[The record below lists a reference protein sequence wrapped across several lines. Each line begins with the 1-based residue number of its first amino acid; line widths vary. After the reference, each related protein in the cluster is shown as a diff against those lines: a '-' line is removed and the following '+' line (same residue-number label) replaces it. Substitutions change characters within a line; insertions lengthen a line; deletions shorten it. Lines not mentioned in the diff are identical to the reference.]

1 MWIRVLNEA
10 SLADKKRIAYVRPAL
25 WPAANESVL
34 QSLRAQFPDAD
45 FDVFTVME
53 LLKKQFPAF
62 VMLNTAIAMLYFG
75 QNILARRMKLNVAF
89 QRTNYFFDYA
99 SQMLQEQL
107 RKKAYWFSFQIQSI
121 FNASLPG
128 LPHFVYTDHTHLVN
142 LLYPTFDRRKLL
154 PESWIKREKTIYQDG
169 RLIFTR
175 SSHVTDSVIKQYDI
189 SPEKVSCVYYG
200 ANVPGSGEQDLAKY
214 SKKNIL
220 FVGLDWLRKGGP
232 DLIEAFGIVFNKH
245 PDATLT
251 IVGASPN
258 LNQRNV
264 KVVGRIPIHEM
275 KTYYEQASI
284 FCLPTTLEPSATA
297 FIEAQSYRLPLVVT
311 NIGAAPDFTVNEE
324 NGYLVDVHRPDQIAN
339 ALTRLLDDPKLCE
352 QMGNAGFQRTVER
365 YNWDSVAARMK
376 EHILR
381 SLK

>member
-1 MWIRVLNEA
+1 MEIL
-10 SLADKKRIAYVRPAL
+10 KKR
-25 WPAANESVL
+25 
-34 QSLRAQFPDAD
+34 
-45 FDVFTVME
+45 
-53 LLKKQFPAF
+53 FPAF
-62 VMLNTAIAMLYFG
+62 MILNAANAFLRFG
-75 QNILARRMKLNVAF
+75 QNILTQCMKPTVAF

-99 SQMLQEQL
+99 SQMIREQL
-107 RKKAYWFSFQIQSI
+107 RKKTYWFSFQIQSI

-128 LPHFVYTDHTHLVN
+128 LPHYVYTDHTHLAN

-154 PESWIKREKTIYQDG
+154 SESWIRREKNIYQAAK
-169 RLIFTR
+169 LVFTR

-189 SPEKVSCVYYG
+189 SPENVACVYYG
-200 ANVPGSGEQDLAKY
+200 ANVPSSGVPNSAKY

-232 DLIEAFGIVFNKH
+232 DMLDAFGIVLKKH

-258 LNQRNV
+258 ITQRNV
-264 KVVGRIPIHEM
+264 KVVGRVPIHEM
-275 KTYYEQASI
+275 ENYYNQASI

-324 NGYLVDVHRPDQIAN
+324 NGYLVEVHRPDQVAK
-339 ALTRLLDDPKLCE
+339 ALIRLLDDPKLCE
-352 QMGNAGFQRTVER
+352 RMGNAGYQRTVER

-376 EHILR
+376 KRILE
-381 SLK
+381 SLH